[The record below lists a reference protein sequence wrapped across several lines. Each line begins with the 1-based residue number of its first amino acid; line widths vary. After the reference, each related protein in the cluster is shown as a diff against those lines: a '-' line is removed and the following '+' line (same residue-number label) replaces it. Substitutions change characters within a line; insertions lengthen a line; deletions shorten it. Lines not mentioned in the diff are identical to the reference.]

1 MPPPGPR
8 SPGWTP
14 SAPTIVAESL
24 APVPEPLAT
33 VLRAGAPAAA
43 TEVAAAL
50 ARSLAPA
57 EAEADPPAWLWPEQ
71 VAAFRRAVAAV
82 RRYGGALLADPVG
95 TGKTYIALAVAAA
108 LEPRRPALC
117 LVPASLA
124 AQWRAVAGQLGVA
137 ATVWTHERLSRGTLP
152 PGGGGEVLGEAGA
165 AGLET
170 RGGTRGEVGGS
181 PSGRSGGSRGGF
193 VIVDESHHYRNPE
206 TRRYDTLAR
215 WLPGRRALLLSATPV
230 VNRLVDLAH
239 QLRLAVRDDALAPHG
254 VPSLLELLGS
264 GWGHSA
270 LGCLVLCGR
279 SAAARRPGTR
289 CGRIAWGEG
298 GLGPVAGVLDL
309 AERLR
314 LSPSAPVAALVRGAL
329 WRAAASS
336 PAALLAALRRYRRLL
351 LHARDALRAGRPPDR
366 GALLRLTEGLG
377 DQLLLWE
384 LLQGGA
390 APAPRRAGGGAG
402 ELALEDLELVDRLV
416 AAAAAAAELP
426 DPKLERL
433 RDLLADGRRSLVF
446 VTSRATARHLRER
459 LNGGVA
465 WCTGERAGIG
475 RLPGPRE
482 AVLDWFREVIPPGS
496 DRARFAPLHL
506 VATDVAAEG
515 LDLRGAERVVH
526 YDLPWTPMRLEQ
538 REGRTL
544 RAGSRHPDVDVVR
557 FDPPPVV
564 EARLRQLEALA
575 LKRRLPAAAGLGDAG
590 RSLWS
595 WRTDLADRF
604 QGRNGTAGV
613 AGAALEP
620 RGVLAGFTLHPWP
633 EPPGGGPLAASVL
646 WWTEAEGWTDDPE
659 IVAARLAAA
668 AGAADAPIAP
678 GALESALRGLA
689 DPIRARMK
697 LLQGS
702 RWLAPLPAPPA
713 RRVLARIQRLVHMAA
728 RRRDSALLDRLH
740 RAARFAA
747 GGHTAGEA
755 RRVEELC
762 GLDDRAF
769 RAALAALPEP
779 SPAFDAIEPRLTGLI
794 VFAGAR

>member
-1 MPPPGPR
+1 MPD
-8 SPGWTP
+8 
-14 SAPTIVAESL
+14 
-24 APVPEPLAT
+24 PLAT
-33 VLRAGAPAAA
+33 ALRPGPPARAA
-43 TEVAAAL
+43 EVAAAL
-50 ARSLAPA
+50 ARSLAPP
-57 EAEADPPAWLWPEQ
+57 EAAADPPAWLWPEQ

-108 LEPRRPALC
+108 LEPRRPAVC

-124 AQWRAVAGQLGVA
+124 AQWRAVAGRLGVA
-137 ATVWTHERLSRGTLP
+137 AIVWTHERVSRGRLP
-152 PGGGGEVLGEAGA
+152 PGGWGGMCGEAGV
-165 AGLET
+165 AGDEPRCGNRET
-170 RGGTRGEVGGS
+170 ARS
-181 PSGRSGGSRGGF
+181 RSGGL

-206 TRRYDTLAR
+206 TRRYSTLAR

-239 QLRLAVRDDALAPHG
+239 QLRLAVRDDALGPHG
-254 VPSLLELLGS
+254 VPSLLGLLSS
-264 GWGHSA
+264 GHGHSA

-279 SAAARRPGTR
+279 SAAGRRPETR
-289 CGRIAWGEG
+289 CRRIAWGDG
-298 GLGPVAGVLDL
+298 DLGPVAGVLEL

-314 LSPSAPVAALVRGAL
+314 LSTSAPIAALIRGAL

-336 PAALLAALRRYRRLL
+336 PAALVASLRRYRRLL
-351 LHARDALRAGRPPDR
+351 LHARDALRAGRAPDR
-366 GALLRLTEGLG
+366 RALLRLTEGLG

-384 LLQGGA
+384 LLQVEAGA
-390 APAPRRAGGGAG
+390 AVAQGAEGARPPHAAGAGPPRAAEGGGPPRGAAIAG

-416 AAAAAAAELP
+416 AAAEAAAELP

-433 RDLLADGRRSLVF
+433 RGLLADGRRSLVF
-446 VTSRATARHLRER
+446 VTSRATARHLRDR
-459 LNGGVA
+459 LDGSVA
-465 WCTGERAGIG
+465 WCTGDRAGIG
-475 RLPGPRE
+475 RWPAPRE
-482 AVLDWFREVIPPGS
+482 AVLDWFREVTPPAC

-544 RAGSRHPDVDVVR
+544 RAGSRHPDVELVR

-575 LKRRLPAAAGLGDAG
+575 LKGRLPAAAGLGDGG

-604 QGRNGTAGV
+604 QGRKATAGV

-620 RGVLAGFTLHPWP
+620 RGVLAGFALHRWP
-633 EPPGGGPLAASVL
+633 AQPGGGPLAAWVL
-646 WWTEAEGWTDDPE
+646 WWTEAEGWTDHPE

-668 AGAADAPIAP
+668 AGAADAAIAP
-678 GALESALRGLA
+678 GAVESALRALA
-689 DPIRARMK
+689 DPIRTRVQ
-697 LLQGS
+697 LLRGTG
-702 RWLAPLPAPPA
+702 WLSPMPAPAA
-713 RRVLARIQRLVHMAA
+713 RRVLARIQRLVHQAA
-728 RRRDSALLDRLH
+728 RRRDAALLDRLH

-755 RRVEELC
+755 RRLEELAA
-762 GLDDRAF
+762 LDDPAF
-769 RAALAALPEP
+769 RAALAGLPEP
-779 SPAFDAIEPRLTGLI
+779 SPACDAIEPRLTGLI
-794 VFAGAR
+794 VFAGAG